1 MVSQK
6 IKDII
11 DEHNAEMREKWP
23 DGYWVFAS
31 DADQETANEYKTDNL
46 VGPLG
51 YLIGEES
58 ERVHHYCVVDIKF
71 EDMVYW
77 KYIAKCDYQGPESKT
92 VETDPLGY
100 YWDDYDLATEADKH
114 EEIAKMLRS
123 LEALE
128 HSQKQ
133 QETKIEKNK
142 LYLQEIE
149 DTLKDLGEL

>member
-6 IKDII
+6 IKDFI
-11 DEHNAEMREKWP
+11 DEHDAKMREKWP
-23 DGYWVFAS
+23 DGEWVFAS
-31 DADQETANEYKTDNL
+31 DQKHYANEYKEENDSEFIFYFTEIIDE
-46 VGPLG
+46 
-51 YLIGEES
+51 GEYPYICVLPNNMES
-58 ERVHHYCVVDIKF
+58 YDWR
-71 EDMVYW
+71 
-77 KYIAKCDYQGPESKT
+77 YIFKCDYQGPESKT